1 MVTPQIT
8 SVLSGSGPC
17 RTPAVHSQQ
26 GGVALRSLTE
36 SIAQGNEEAFNRFY
50 ALYFDALYRYLL
62 LVSGG
67 LEEAARDSLQE
78 TMIRVIRY
86 MKPFDDAGAFWN
98 WLRKIAKT
106 SFIDQMRKT
115 QRHDGLIPFST
126 LEKTLDEAAQAD
138 PDATLENILAGCVK
152 QLRPDEQDLIEGKY
166 MQSRSYADLAVQL
179 GVTPKAVES
188 RLARIRKKLK
198 TMIVERLEP

>member
-1 MVTPQIT
+1 MATPQVN

-17 RTPAVHSQQ
+17 RTPAVRSRQ
-26 GGVALRSLTE
+26 GGGALRSLTE
-36 SIAQGNEEAFNRFY
+36 SIVKGNEEAFNRFY

-86 MKPFDDAGAFWN
+86 MKPFDDASAFWN
-98 WLRKIAKT
+98 WLRRIAKS

-115 QRHDGLIPFST
+115 KRHDGLIPFSA
-126 LEKTLDEAAQAD
+126 LEKTLDETAQAD
-138 PDATLENILAGCVK
+138 PDATLENILAGCLK
-152 QLRPDEQDLIEGKY
+152 RLRPDEQDLIEGKY
-166 MQSRSYADLAVQL
+166 MQSRSYAHLAEQL

-188 RLARIRKKLK
+188 RLARIRRKLK
-198 TMIVERLEP
+198 AMILERLEP